1 MKLLHIDSSI
11 LGAHSVSRELS
22 RATVQRLKD
31 LNPETDVTYRDLVA
45 APVPHLTGDHL
56 AASPAVA
63 QEVAL
68 GEEILD
74 EFMNADVIVI
84 GIAFYNLTISSQ
96 LKAWIDRIVIAGKTF
111 RYTETGVEGLARDKR
126 IILAVARRRTVP
138 ARRFP
143 GPVRACGSLSS
154 VDVRIHRR
162 DTNRGGRGGRSLPRR
177 SPKAKRQAGGFRGH
191 ICAGPVLRAPRRR
204 LTEERPFPDIDGRF
218 RQA

>member
-1 MKLLHIDSSI
+1 MKLLHVDSSI

-22 RATVQRLKD
+22 RATVQRLQD

-63 QEVAL
+63 QEIAL

-84 GIAFYNLTISSQ
+84 GVAFYNLTISSQ

-126 IILAVARRRTVP
+126 IILAVARGGQYRQ
-138 ARRFP
+138 
-143 GPVRACGSLSS
+143 GGSLAPCEHAEAYLRSMFAFIG
-154 VDVRIHRR
+154 VTRIEAVVAE
-162 DTNRGGRGGRSLPRR
+162 GLSLGEARKQ
-177 SPKAKRQAGGFRGH
+177 SGKQAAFEAISALAPCYGH
-191 ICAGPVLRAPRRR
+191 HGAA
-204 LTEERPFPDIDGRF
+204 
-218 RQA
+218 